1 MSSGV
6 HERNGIV
13 QSTARQMSSG
23 VHERNGIVQST
34 ARQMSSGV
42 HERNGIVQSTARHER
57 QCICH
62 TECMGFM
69 QTGKRD
75 ACSQMHASQYATHRQ
90 LKKFDSGPIR
100 GTGKQMTGWI
110 QISTCRKDL
119 AGKYAESTRQLATS
133 WRPDH
138 MAALFEKLLSLECL
152 NTDVQRASQETFPL
166 LHESVIALLPF
177 T

>member
-1 MSSGV
+1 
-6 HERNGIV
+6 
-13 QSTARQMSSG
+13 
-23 VHERNGIVQST
+23 
-34 ARQMSSGV
+34 MSSGV

-100 GTGKQMTGWI
+100 GTSDAMA
-110 QISTCRKDL
+110 DD
-119 AGKYAESTRQLATS
+119 KYAPFYKNLLFKINIFKQRKTDDRLD
-133 WRPDH
+133 PNKH
-138 MAALFEKLLSLECL
+138 M
-152 NTDVQRASQETFPL
+152 QEGPC
-166 LHESVIALLPF
+166 
-177 T
+177 